1 MEKVEQ
7 WIAANPGTRDVGP
20 KPRTPTE
27 MDQRPGGFALD
38 PTKLARHI
46 VGRATNIREGRIN
59 SHVRTNRRGNPN
71 IQRKTYHV
79 PSLGRRITLIVS
91 AKDIKTIDRDGID
104 AVVARLRA
112 RGVKL

>member
-1 MEKVEQ
+1 MIVAKTVDRTSRRHT
-7 WIAANPGTRDVGP
+7 ARSPDA
-20 KPRTPTE
+20 PR
-27 MDQRPGGFALD
+27 
-38 PTKLARHI
+38 
-46 VGRATNIREGRIN
+46 IRESRID
-59 SHVRTNRRGNPN
+59 SHVHTNRRGNPN